1 MTVSNQALPWRKG
14 HFFLEAGNT
23 EGLQR
28 QGVGGFPEKA
38 QEQCESGTHNLAELN
53 R

>member
-1 MTVSNQALPWRKG
+1 MEGKG
-14 HFFLEAGNT
+14 TFFWKLGTLRAAKT
-23 EGLQR
+23 
-28 QGVGGFPEKA
+28 GVGGFPEKA